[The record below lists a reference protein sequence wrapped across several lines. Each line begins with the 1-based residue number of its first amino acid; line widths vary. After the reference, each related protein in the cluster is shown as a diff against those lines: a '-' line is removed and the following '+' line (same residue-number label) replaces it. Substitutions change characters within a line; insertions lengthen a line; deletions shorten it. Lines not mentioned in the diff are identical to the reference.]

1 MFRYNSIIL
10 EKGAAVLLK
19 REYNT
24 VNTANMFKNDL
35 VYRTTLV
42 AALKHLV
49 KYFINPFVPNAPF
62 LYPLK
67 TSENLLIPFDTP

>member
-1 MFRYNSIIL
+1 MFRNNFIIL

-24 VNTANMFKNDL
+24 VNTAKIFKNDL
-35 VYRTTLV
+35 VNRRTLV

-49 KYFINPFVPNAPF
+49 KYFINPFVPNALF
-62 LYPLK
+62 IYPLK
-67 TSENLLIPFDTP
+67 ASENLLISFDAP